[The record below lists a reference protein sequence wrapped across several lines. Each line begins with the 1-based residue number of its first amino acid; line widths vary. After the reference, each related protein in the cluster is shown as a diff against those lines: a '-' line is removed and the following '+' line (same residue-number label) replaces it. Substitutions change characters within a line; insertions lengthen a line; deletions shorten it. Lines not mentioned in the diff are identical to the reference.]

1 VQPIALTFAPSRPA
15 TPPALPHPAP
25 EVLRAHGGSRNN
37 GRYATAIG
45 NGEWHTV
52 WTAPAVG
59 DAFPHAVLAHGF
71 GAFVNADSAW
81 LHYDRAHL
89 SDRRRRATGDAE
101 WDTTRNLVYT
111 TDHDSQFI
119 AVPIPSFGHGFHAAL
134 VGGSNSTRSFL
145 HRVKDTFVVAS
156 IADKIGGGKMTTL
169 ETIEVN
175 HEGSRR
181 RGLLIE
187 TESGALLVAVH
198 NEIIVAAYS
207 NRVDFLDLNLQ
218 YLRRLSGVF
227 EPRGLSIDE
236 AGRVVMRVDGTL
248 WQFTVRGECVA
259 TALPDGS
266 PYLDSPP
273 LIGYDHR
280 AYVLGARR
288 ILEVSETG
296 APEWMYETADKITGA
311 AITGDDRLLA
321 SIGSKLM
328 RFTSD
333 GRAATLREFP
343 GETLLTAP
351 AFNERGELLV
361 MSNHALHC
369 LWRG

>member
-1 VQPIALTFAPSRPA
+1 MQPIPITFVPSRAA

-25 EVLRAHGGSRNN
+25 AVLRAHGGARNN

-45 NGEWHTV
+45 NAEWHTV
-52 WTAPAVG
+52 WTAQAVG
-59 DAFPHAVLAHGF
+59 DAYPHTVMAHGL

-89 SDRRRRATGDAE
+89 SDRRRRATGDVE

-111 TDHDSQFI
+111 TDHDSQFV
-119 AVPIPSFGHGFHAAL
+119 AVSIPAFGNGFHIAL
-134 VGGSNSTRSFL
+134 VGGANSTRTFI

-169 ETIEVN
+169 ETCDVS

-181 RGLLIE
+181 RGLSIE
-187 TESGALLVAVH
+187 TESRTLHVAVH

-218 YLRRLSGVF
+218 FLRRLSGAF
-227 EPRGLSIDE
+227 EPLGLSIDE
-236 AGRVVMRVDGTL
+236 SGRVAMRVEGAL
-248 WQFTVRGECVA
+248 WQFTVRGECVS
-259 TALPDGS
+259 TALPDGA
-266 PYLDSPP
+266 PYLDTPP

-280 AYVLGARR
+280 VYVLGARR
-288 ILEVSETG
+288 ILGIAETG
-296 APEWMYETADKITGA
+296 AAEWMYETADKISGA
-311 AITGDDRLLA
+311 AITGDDKLLA
-321 SIGSKLM
+321 SIGSKLV
-328 RFTSD
+328 RFTAE
-333 GRAATLREFP
+333 GRAATMREFP
-343 GETLLTAP
+343 GESLLTAP
-351 AFNERGELLV
+351 AFNDRGELVV
-361 MSNHALHC
+361 MSNHSLHC

>member
-1 VQPIALTFAPSRPA
+1 M
-15 TPPALPHPAP
+15 
-25 EVLRAHGGSRNN
+25 AH
-37 GRYATAIG
+37 
-45 NGEWHTV
+45 E
-52 WTAPAVG
+52 
-59 DAFPHAVLAHGF
+59 F

-89 SDRRRRATGDAE
+89 SDRRRRSSGDAE
-101 WDTTRNLVYT
+101 WDTTRSLVYT
-111 TDHDSQFI
+111 TDHDSQFV

-134 VGGSNSTRSFL
+134 VGGSNSTRTFI

-169 ETIEVN
+169 ETVEVN

-187 TESGALLVAVH
+187 TESRVLHVAVH

-218 YLRRLSGVF
+218 FLRRLSGTF

-236 AGRVVMRVDGTL
+236 AGRVAMRVDGAL
-248 WQFTVRGECVA
+248 WQFTVRGECVS
-259 TALPDGS
+259 TALPDGAA
-266 PYLDSPP
+266 YLDTPP

-280 AYVLGARR
+280 VYILGARR
-288 ILEVSETG
+288 ILAVAETG
-296 APEWMYETADKITGA
+296 AAEWMYETADKITGA
-311 AITGDDRLLA
+311 CVTGDDKLLA
-321 SIGSKLM
+321 SIGSKLV
-328 RFTSD
+328 RFTPD
-333 GRAATLREFP
+333 GRAATMGEFP
-343 GETLLTAP
+343 GEALLTAP
-351 AFNERGELLV
+351 TFNQRGELVV